1 MNQLPY
7 EESSF
12 RAKQPLELIHSG
24 VFGKVKQSSVNG
36 MHYMVTFI
44 DDYSRYVWVYFMKEK
59 SETLAKFKEFK
70 LMVESE
76 VGSKIQCLRT
86 DNGGEYISDEFSSYL
101 VQCKIRRQ
109 LTCPNTPQQ
118 NAIAERKNKHLVEVC
133 KSM

>member
-1 MNQLPY
+1 M
-7 EESSF
+7 
-12 RAKQPLELIHSG
+12 
-24 VFGKVKQSSVNG
+24 FGKVKQSSVNG
-36 MHYMVTFI
+36 MYYMMIFI

-101 VQCKIRRQ
+101 V
-109 LTCPNTPQQ
+109 
-118 NAIAERKNKHLVEVC
+118 
-133 KSM
+133 